1 MDIQE
6 RVVAGYISEREA
18 IERLERL
25 TGKKI
30 TIEDMEE
37 CALRGVI
44 PAYIQFMPQNKTLY
58 SGTSFY
64 LGYDDAIEHDNLA
77 NLTTFDGGG
86 CEEDFWKVIP
96 FPLPSDGLVKTTNGL
111 AYRVFV
117 SRNDAHLEPVTDQHY
132 VRVYSDQEL
141 RQTAKNVKR
150 YLSKGEVNPKKH
162 ACCQTWIMD
171 RDQDHD
177 LTTVWIVS
185 PFANNE
191 NSIDVT
197 MKSPTLSQDEKLD
210 PRERTSL
217 YLMIAALANKAGY
230 PLDNP
235 SKAEAMLKN
244 DLAAMGICK
253 ALNSKGTAEKFFVAA
268 VQAADKAQKNESE

>member
-1 MDIQE
+1 MCVTDIQG
-6 RVVAGYISEREA
+6 RVVAGYISECEA

-25 TGKKI
+25 TGMKI

-44 PAYIQFMPQNKTLY
+44 PAYIQFMPKNKTLY

-96 FPLPSDGLVKTTNGL
+96 FPLPSDGLVKTNNGL
-111 AYRVFV
+111 TYRVFV
-117 SRNDAHLEPVTDQHY
+117 SRNDAQLEPVTDQHY

-150 YLSKGEVNPKKH
+150 YLSKGEVNPKNH
-162 ACCQTWIMD
+162 ACCQTWEKD
-171 RDQDHD
+171 PDNKD
-177 LTTVWIVS
+177 LTAAWIIS
-185 PFANNE
+185 PFAENE
-191 NSIDVT
+191 NI
-197 MKSPTLSQDEKLD
+197 QDSKLKD
-210 PRERTSL
+210 NRERTSL
-217 YLMIAALANKAGY
+217 HLIIAALASQAGY
-230 PLDNP
+230 SLDKP
-235 SKAEAMLKN
+235 KEAEARLIKV
-244 DLAAMGICK
+244 LALMGIC
-253 ALNSKGTAEKFFVAA
+253 NDGGGKGTVEKHFEAA
-268 VQAADKAQKNESE
+268 RVTVGDAKKRSNICVPDK